1 MRKKIKLFYLAV
13 AAFVIIAGGLIT
25 LHRLNADIAVLED
38 TAREARLEQLRVNTE
53 KSDMQQEIAI
63 KDSDA
68 YIRDMA
74 RTMYGYLMPDEI
86 KFVVVNPEALWD
98 DYQAVQ
104 NVMIVE
110 DSQEPAGEGRP

>member
-1 MRKKIKLFYLAV
+1 MRKKIKLFYVAV

-25 LHRLNADIAVLED
+25 LHRLNADIAVLQD
-38 TAREARLEQLRVNTE
+38 TERETKLEQLRVNTE

-63 KDSDA
+63 KDSPD

-98 DYQAVQ
+98 DYQTVQSVAV
-104 NVMIVE
+104 VE
-110 DSQEPAGEGRP
+110 NEEEPAGEDGP

>member
-1 MRKKIKLFYLAV
+1 MRKKIKLFYVAV
-13 AAFVIIAGGLIT
+13 AAFVIIASGLIT

-38 TAREARLEQLRVNTE
+38 TAREAQMEQLRVNTE
-53 KSDMQQEIAI
+53 KSDMQQEIAM
-63 KDSDA
+63 KDSPA

-74 RTMYGYLMPDEI
+74 RTMYGYLMPEEI

-104 NVMIVE
+104 SVEVVE
-110 DSQEPAGEGRP
+110 DEQEPAGEGQP